1 MKFIKIVLA
10 LFLNIIIMSCG
21 EGGLYGLE
29 ISEPSRNF
37 RLNVIVELCAS
48 NDCQP
53 LQGKIVNIH
62 QYEDKAMGFQ
72 EGIKIAKNRYIW
84 SGCFWVCRARK
95 CIYNSSTR
103 WNTRYFTGKS
113 SSQLNISS
121 FSHICK
127 VV

>member
-1 MKFIKIVLA
+1 MKFIKTI
-10 LFLNIIIMSCG
+10 LFLFLSVIIISCG
-21 EGGLYGLE
+21 EDGLSDLE
-29 ISEPSRNF
+29 IPEPSRNSK
-37 RLNVIVELCAS
+37 LTVTVELCES

-95 CIYNSSTR
+95 CICNSSTR

>member
-1 MKFIKIVLA
+1 MKFIKIVLF
-10 LFLNIIIMSCG
+10 LFLNVIIMSCG
-21 EGGLYGLE
+21 ENGLYSLE
-29 ISEPSRNF
+29 ISELSRNSK
-37 RLNVIVELCAS
+37 LTVIVELCAS

-53 LQGKIVNIH
+53 LQGEIANIH

-95 CIYNSSTR
+95 CICNSSTR
-103 WNTRYFTGKS
+103 WNTRYFTCKS